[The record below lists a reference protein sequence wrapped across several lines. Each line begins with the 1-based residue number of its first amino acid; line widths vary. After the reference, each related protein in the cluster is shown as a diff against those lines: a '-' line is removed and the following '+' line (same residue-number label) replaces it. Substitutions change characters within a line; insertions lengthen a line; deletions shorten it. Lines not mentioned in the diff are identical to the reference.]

1 MATTSS
7 LGIGTGV
14 DLQSMLTSILA
25 AERTPITVANTKI
38 SATNAKISLY
48 GTLKSKLD
56 ALQTASDTLRFP
68 SKLSAIS
75 ATSSDSTIV
84 GASAAFNAAIGSYS
98 LDVKQLASAQKSFTN
113 SYTSGTTFG
122 SGQLTFT
129 VSGIATTPIDLTGP
143 ATLQE
148 VGAKINSAKVGVTA
162 TVITSG
168 DGSQRMILTGDK
180 SGAGNGFSLASTAT
194 PSGSQSSLDVFDPL
208 TAQEIIDGTDTLQR
222 SEAKDAEMTIDGIA
236 VSSSSNSFSSAIE
249 GLTLT
254 AVKLGQSNVTVQN
267 DATKITAAVQAFV
280 DSYNAVATLIKS
292 NTGYNAATKTGQ
304 PLNGD
309 SASRSILESLGSS
322 RTTVP
327 ASLSAATFKTLADLG
342 ITVQQSG
349 LLSLDSTKLSNA
361 ISTSASEAVKT
372 LNAYGESFSL
382 KILEMQGSGGTVSN
396 RLSSLNASVK
406 RDQERVEAL
415 EIRVALIEKRY
426 RAQFTALDK
435 YVNSMQTTSSALAQQ
450 IAQFES

>member
-14 DLQSMLTSILA
+14 DLQTMLKSIIA
-25 AERTPITVANTKI
+25 AERAPITVANTKI
-38 SATNAKISLY
+38 AATNTKISLY

-56 ALQTASDTLRFP
+56 ALQAASDTLRFP

-75 ATSSDSTIV
+75 ATSSDSTVV
-84 GASAAFNAAIGSYS
+84 GANAAFNAAIGSYS

-113 SYTSGTTFG
+113 SYASGTTFG

-129 VSGIATTPIDLTGP
+129 VSGIAATPIDLTGP

-148 VGAKINSAKVGVTA
+148 VGAQINSAKVGVTA

-180 SGAGNGFSLASTAT
+180 SGSGNGFSLVSTAT
-194 PSGSQSSLDVFDPL
+194 PSGSQSSLGIFDDL
-208 TAQEIIDGTDTLQR
+208 TAQEILDGTDTLQR
-222 SEAKDAEMTIDGIA
+222 SEAKDAEMTIDGIS
-236 VSSSSNSFSSAIE
+236 VSSSTNSFSSSIE

-254 AVKLGQSNVTVQN
+254 AVKLGQSKVTVQN

-280 DSYNAVATLIKS
+280 DSYNDVASLIKNNS
-292 NTGYNAATKTGQ
+292 GYNATAKTSQ

-309 SASRSILESLGSS
+309 SASRSILESLGSA
-322 RTTVP
+322 RTTIP
-327 ASLSAATFKTLADLG
+327 DSLSAATFKTLADLG
-342 ITVQQSG
+342 VTIQQSG
-349 LLSLDSTKLSNA
+349 LLSLDSSKLSNA

-372 LNAYGESFSL
+372 LNAYGESFGTKVVEL
-382 KILEMQGSGGTVSN
+382 QGIGGAFSN
-396 RLSSLNASVK
+396 RLSSLNATVK
-406 RDQERVEAL
+406 RDQDRVAALEVRVE
-415 EIRVALIEKRY
+415 LIEKRY

-435 YVNSMQTTSSALAQQ
+435 YVNAMQTTSSALTQQ
-450 IAQFES
+450 LAQFS

>member
-75 ATSSDSTIV
+75 ATSSDSTVV
-84 GASAAFNAAIGSYS
+84 GANAAFNAAIGSYS
-98 LDVKQLASAQKSFTN
+98 LDVKQLASAQKSFSN
-113 SYTSGTTFG
+113 SYTSGTTFD

-129 VSGIATTPIDLTGP
+129 VGGIVATPIDLTGP

-148 VGAKINSAKVGVTA
+148 VGAQINSAKVGVTA

-180 SGAGNGFSLASTAT
+180 SGSGNGFSLVSTAT
-194 PSGSQSSLDVFDPL
+194 PSGSQSSLGIFDDL
-208 TAQEIIDGTDTLQR
+208 TAQEILDGTDTLQR
-222 SEAKDAEMTIDGIA
+222 SEAKDAEMTIDGIS
-236 VSSSSNSFSSAIE
+236 VSSSTNSFSSSIE

-254 AVKLGQSNVTVQN
+254 AVKLGQSKVTVQN

-280 DSYNAVATLIKS
+280 DSYNDVASLIKNNS
-292 NTGYNAATKTGQ
+292 GYNATAKTSQ

-309 SASRSILESLGSS
+309 SASRSILESLGSA
-322 RTTVP
+322 RTTIP
-327 ASLSAATFKTLADLG
+327 DSLSAATFKTLADLG
-342 ITVQQSG
+342 VTIQQSG
-349 LLSLDSTKLSNA
+349 LLSLDSSKLSNA

-372 LNAYGESFSL
+372 LNAYGESFGTKVVEL
-382 KILEMQGSGGTVSN
+382 QGIGGAFSN
-396 RLSSLNASVK
+396 RLSSLNATVK
-406 RDQERVEAL
+406 RDQDRVAALEVRVE
-415 EIRVALIEKRY
+415 LIEKRY

-435 YVNSMQTTSSALAQQ
+435 YVNAMQTTSSALTQQ
-450 IAQFES
+450 LAQFS